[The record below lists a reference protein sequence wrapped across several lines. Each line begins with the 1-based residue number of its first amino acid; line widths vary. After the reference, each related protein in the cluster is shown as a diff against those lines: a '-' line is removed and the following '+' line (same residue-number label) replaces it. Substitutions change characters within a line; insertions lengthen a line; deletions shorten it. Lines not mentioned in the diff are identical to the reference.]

1 MVLVVAGFGDGAGAV
16 IPARATTMAIM
27 AVDLMAGDTAVTEAV
42 LMAAAAVDTAGIKCL
57 PKVGDRRIQ
66 PISRKIRASK

>member
-1 MVLVVAGFGDGAGAV
+1 
-16 IPARATTMAIM
+16 MANM
-27 AVDLMAGDTAVTEAV
+27 AVDLKAVDTAVTEAV

-57 PKVGDRRIQ
+57 PKIGDRHIQ